1 MGSWPD
7 DSRPVCLPAPQAL
20 IIHLQYFVIIARLDV
35 AYPGA
40 ITACMSA
47 FSSLTW
53 AGDLLGFSP
62 ACLARDLDSGS
73 QAAAQLL
80 GGLLMPCVV
89 VLLSLAL
96 WALRWA
102 GQADERFAVRVGWG
116 GLCCAVRGLT
126 TLQIQ

>member
-1 MGSWPD
+1 MTARLLRAFHFAAIAQAEHVPRYAPYPLAEHVASPLVGPAA
-7 DSRPVCLPAPQAL
+7 PLPPQAL

-73 QAAAQLL
+73 QATAQLL
-80 GGLLMPCVV
+80 GGLLMPCAV

-96 WALRWA
+96 WALR
-102 GQADERFAVRVGWG
+102 
-116 GLCCAVRGLT
+116 
-126 TLQIQ
+126 